1 MDEGDMSG
9 DDNQERSRENTENAK
24 RPKIDTASAALITVG
39 DMRDDNTVEVS
50 REQMCTSQEAS
61 SSTSCILFNS
71 VRRNSIK
78 KRNYRKSGEAES
90 NSDVE
95 ER

>member
-9 DDNQERSRENTENAK
+9 DENHADGTENAENAK
-24 RPKIDTASAALITVG
+24 RAKIETAACAIGDTN
-39 DMRDDNTVEVS
+39 DDNSAEVS
-50 REQMCTSQEAS
+50 REQKCTLQDAG
-61 SSTSCILFNS
+61 SSTNCRFNS

-78 KRNYRKSGEAES
+78 KRNYRKSGEGDS
-90 NSDVE
+90 SDVE